1 MANWMK
7 AISLDPMANQ
17 QPRRPQWPLA
27 ASTAAGDGT
36 SPVCRWS
43 IVPRVPRWALL
54 EVMVN
59 FDLAPDEL
67 AADYQLLEVDCS
79 AVGVLSLNDDQP
91 GEQWEDSRPLT
102 QSIGSEWL
110 VSGASALLKVPS
122 AVVPKSW
129 ELSAEPPA
137 RRRRSRNHQIIESP
151 PVRPKAGPATVFLTK
166 AHDH

>member
-1 MANWMK
+1 MA
-7 AISLDPMANQ
+7 
-17 QPRRPQWPLA
+17 LA

-43 IVPRVPRWALL
+43 IFPRVPALALL

-67 AADYQLLEVDCS
+67 PADYQLLEVDCS

-129 ELSAEPPA
+129 NYLLNPRHADAAHATIRSSSRHPFDPRLVQPP
-137 RRRRSRNHQIIESP
+137 SS
-151 PVRPKAGPATVFLTK
+151 
-166 AHDH
+166 